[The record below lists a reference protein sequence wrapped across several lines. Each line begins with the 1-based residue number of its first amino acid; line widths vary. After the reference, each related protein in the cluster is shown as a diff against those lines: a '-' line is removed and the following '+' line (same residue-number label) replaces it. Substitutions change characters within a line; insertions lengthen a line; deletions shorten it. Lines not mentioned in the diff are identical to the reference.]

1 MDRIKV
7 LVASLKEQIE
17 FIAEL
22 LHIDN
27 ENNTREHSYG
37 QPFDIAFQQL
47 TDSYSII
54 RTIRRIIIN
63 QVIIR
68 QPTAMVSSGTATYM
82 NHPTNYANSNNNIP
96 QQPVYY
102 HNNTHH

>member
-7 LVASLKEQIE
+7 LAASLKVQIE

-54 RTIRRIIIN
+54 RAIRRTIIN
-63 QVIIR
+63 QVVIR
-68 QPTAMVSSGTATYM
+68 PPTAMVSSGTATYM
-82 NHPTNYANSNNNIP
+82 NHPTNYVNSNNNIP